1 MKNILIF
8 LLLILV
14 SCSRTSHL
22 TLYSNQE
29 FDRKHFTIDTLK
41 KGDQIFGEYGTK
53 AFLFFSDNYDL
64 DAKNGLQLN
73 LNHTA
78 DNAFKYSK
86 SKILVDVGA
95 GNIASITWK
104 DFSKVPY
111 DDFSKTGYAGEE
123 EKKVNQ
129 DIFFNFR
136 NFSNNDKYYFM
147 GVW

>member
-86 SKILVDVGA
+86 SKILVDVDIEETGLTLLV
-95 GNIASITWK
+95 GLPIV
-104 DFSKVPY
+104 DFAHQTI
-111 DDFSKTGYAGEE
+111 TGYE
-123 EKKVNQ
+123 
-129 DIFFNFR
+129 
-136 NFSNNDKYYFM
+136 SNHK
-147 GVW
+147 